1 MRLAR
6 FNETFAVPVSADHNS
21 LSTSRQFGCI
31 KTIVDTNA
39 YVGETM
45 STIAKLTGAEF
56 DAMVSRGAFDCIGP
70 KKVELI
76 HGELRFMNPAGPLH
90 DDLIDY
96 LNRWSVEATRN
107 GDANIRVQCGFICDD
122 NRPEPDI
129 LWLKPRRYGK
139 VKPSSQDVLL
149 LIEVSDSS
157 LAIDLQEKADIYA
170 SGGVSEYWVV
180 DLNKAR
186 IHVLSESDGRT
197 YRNIEMVAAPTP
209 LAPRCLPAAVLDIA
223 ELFEV
228 L

>member
-1 MRLAR
+1 
-6 FNETFAVPVSADHNS
+6 
-21 LSTSRQFGCI
+21 
-31 KTIVDTNA
+31 
-39 YVGETM
+39 M

-56 DAMVSRGAFDCIGP
+56 DVMVSRGAFDCIGP

-96 LNRWSVEATRN
+96 LTRWSTEATRN

-139 VKPSSQDVLL
+139 VKPAAQDVLL

-186 IHVLSESDGRT
+186 IHVLSESDGST

-209 LAPRCLPAAVLDIA
+209 LSPRCLPAAVLDIA